1 MEWTRGWAQRPRL
14 NYQDKWFKSSLWT
27 LHARTKA
34 QSIFWKNSQG
44 ELRRAQAF
52 KSLTWRPGLFKPKLR
67 LFSIPSLDE
76 KQKFFCISPWHENF
90 PLECHWCHE
99 GLFKKVLFSICSR
112 GCLFENF
119 SHHLEF
125 RNSFYVKKIA
135 LYILILCLLTFS
147 RLKTIEAWMLNANA
161 FWWHWIGN

>member
-14 NYQDKWFKSSLWT
+14 NYQDKWFKSS

-112 GCLFENF
+112 GCLLKILVTA
-119 SHHLEF
+119 S
-125 RNSFYVKKIA
+125 SSKIVSTWKKLIA

-147 RLKTIEAWMLNANA
+147 RQKTIEAWMLNANA
-161 FWWHWIGN
+161 WWWQWMGN